1 MNNKS
6 NSLKT
11 ADHFSS
17 PVIKPSVFSN
27 STRQSAGKNSGD
39 GKGMHL
45 SYIPYELEL
54 THIFTLAGS
63 SRRTTPV
70 MLTQIHYE
78 GLVGY
83 GEASMPPYLG
93 ESHQT
98 AETFLKKVNLSQ
110 FNDPLQLED
119 IIEYIDSIAPGNYAA
134 KAAVDIALHDL
145 VGKLLN
151 QPWYRIWGFNPE
163 KVPDTSFTIGI
174 DTPEVVKMKTKEA
187 APYNILKIKLGHDTD
202 REMVKAIR
210 EVTDKPLCVDANQGW
225 KDKEKALDMIYWLE
239 EQGVVFVEQP
249 MPVDAVDDMAWL
261 TANCPLPTIADE
273 ALQGPTDIK
282 KLYGIYDG
290 INIKLMKCGGM
301 RAAHKMANSAIGMG
315 MEVMLGCMTETS
327 CAVTAMAHLGHLAR
341 WADLDGNLLINN
353 DVFDGVKVKEGKIIL
368 TDKPGIGVIPV

>member
-1 MNNKS
+1 MS
-6 NSLKT
+6 TSL
-11 ADHFSS
+11 
-17 PVIKPSVFSN
+17 IIPSVFS
-27 STRQSAGKNSGD
+27 SCARAGEGSGKNTGK
-39 GKGMHL
+39 GKGMQL
-45 SYIPYELEL
+45 SFKPYELEL
-54 THIFTLAGS
+54 THVFTLAGS

-78 GLVGY
+78 GFVGY

-98 AETFLKKVNLSQ
+98 AEAFLKKVDLTQ
-110 FNDPLQLED
+110 FDDPFQLED

-134 KAAVDIALHDL
+134 KAGVDIALHDL

-151 QPWYRIWGFNPE
+151 QPWYRIWGLNPE

-174 DTPEVVKMKTKEA
+174 DTPEVVKMKTREA

-202 REMVKAIR
+202 REMVRAIR
-210 EVTDKPLCVDANQGW
+210 EVTDKPLCVDVNQGW

-261 TANCPLPTIADE
+261 TGNSPLPTIADE
-273 ALQGPTDIK
+273 ALQGPADIK
-282 KLYGIYDG
+282 RLYGVYDG

-353 DVFDGVKVKEGKIIL
+353 DVFEGVKVKDGKIIH
-368 TDKPGIGVIPV
+368 TDRPGIGVVPV